1 METKEQIEGDKNKEI
16 EYTYDKQG
24 NLVQVKSSLENEKA
38 QYVQYVY
45 DEQGNKV
52 RRFTGMTGPLTVTR
66 QLKMPKTMPVRIP
79 LPMAVKR
86 MPFW

>member
-24 NLVQVKSSLENEKA
+24 NLVQVKSSLENEKT

-45 DEQGNKV
+45 
-52 RRFTGMTGPLTVTR
+52 
-66 QLKMPKTMPVRIP
+66 
-79 LPMAVKR
+79 VKNC
-86 MPFW
+86 